1 MADTLYKL
9 QPDRT
14 MYLRGFSDLGAGAAI
29 HDATPTGFQVSG
41 VFRDPADFAVV
52 VLWDADDFFN
62 HPTLKYL
69 PDTNFAG
76 LTLEFDVTYTN
87 LMPLNCAKYPTIDWP
102 YLDVQFP
109 DGTSR
114 QIRLSDYAQTI
125 ANSDPVASGTL
136 EITGANLQPYD
147 RLTLWYLNIAYD
159 YIVPGQ
165 TSWSV
170 QFYIDAPGKTY
181 TIAVDTRSYSYTIT
195 GTDTAASLVEA
206 LVGAINAGS
215 GDPEIAASAGAQPG
229 QII

>member
-76 LTLEFDVTYTN
+76 LTLE
-87 LMPLNCAKYPTIDWP
+87 
-102 YLDVQFP
+102 
-109 DGTSR
+109 
-114 QIRLSDYAQTI
+114 QI
-125 ANSDPVASGTL
+125 
-136 EITGANLQPYD
+136 
-147 RLTLWYLNIAYD
+147 
-159 YIVPGQ
+159 
-165 TSWSV
+165 
-170 QFYIDAPGKTY
+170 
-181 TIAVDTRSYSYTIT
+181 
-195 GTDTAASLVEA
+195 AASLGISA
-206 LVGAINAGS
+206 RTADRDLAYAKAWLGR
-215 GDPEIAASAGAQPG
+215 EILRLRG
-229 QII
+229 

>member
-76 LTLEFDVTYTN
+76 
-87 LMPLNCAKYPTIDWP
+87 
-102 YLDVQFP
+102 
-109 DGTSR
+109 
-114 QIRLSDYAQTI
+114 
-125 ANSDPVASGTL
+125 
-136 EITGANLQPYD
+136 
-147 RLTLWYLNIAYD
+147 
-159 YIVPGQ
+159 
-165 TSWSV
+165 
-170 QFYIDAPGKTY
+170 
-181 TIAVDTRSYSYTIT
+181 
-195 GTDTAASLVEA
+195 
-206 LVGAINAGS
+206 
-215 GDPEIAASAGAQPG
+215 
-229 QII
+229 